1 MRAFKKFDFLNG
13 TSSAYPPV
21 HSQYCPL
28 CKGWSH
34 FRRAR
39 CGICNSFSRHRLIY
53 LYLQQK
59 TKLFSNPFLKMLDV
73 APNRMLEAKLFS
85 ELGGDGRYI
94 SVGKNTERRFV
105 TWRSRRFMKEMDVQA
120 LDYPSETFDLC
131 CCSHVL
137 EHVENDRKSIA
148 EIYRVC
154 KECDGGR
161 GGGTIMIMIGW
172 ELYSWFQCLQYLPPM
187 RTLQSL
193 IPRKGCVILTIKVT

>member
-28 CKGWSH
+28 CNGWSH

-53 LYLQQK
+53 LYLQRK

-85 ELGGDGRYI
+85 ELGGDGRYT
-94 SVGKNTERRFV
+94 SVGKNTKRRFV
-105 TWRSRRFMKEMDVQA
+105 TWRSRIFMKEMDVEA
-120 LDYPSETFDLC
+120 LNYPSETFDLI

-137 EHVENDRKSIA
+137 EHVENDRKAVA
-148 EIYRVC
+148 EIYRVV
-154 KECDGGR
+154 KSFM
-161 GGGTIMIMIGW
+161 GGGGGGVMMMMMIGG
-172 ELYSWFQCLQYLPPM
+172 ELYSWFQ
-187 RTLQSL
+187 
-193 IPRKGCVILTIKVT
+193 